1 MTKARIC
8 DNRDSK
14 YERTEQILSFGL
26 QERGSYSLT
35 KELGL
40 QEYFVMGQHEYFV
53 RYSSIQGPHPT
64 KPETVQAVGFSGGQT
79 PQRQQQPLFADPVVG
94 GGGGGG
100 MTRDLSCSCA
110 ICAQVDRHQVSQLT
124 SKHTVVTIEAF

>member
-35 KELGL
+35 KELGATPNKARN
-40 QEYFVMGQHEYFV
+40 G
-53 RYSSIQGPHPT
+53 T
-64 KPETVQAVGFSGGQT
+64 GGRLLRRANPAKAT
-79 PQRQQQPLFADPVVG
+79 TASFR
-94 GGGGGG
+94 
-100 MTRDLSCSCA
+100 
-110 ICAQVDRHQVSQLT
+110 
-124 SKHTVVTIEAF
+124 